1 MTLTFWRPQRAGIA
15 GADTTPYIDMGHL
28 RYGAMPRPVGIQTNS
43 EIGCAGHYSNV
54 STELSPAQSK
64 DSFADSFWPY
74 RDTGNDA
81 APSAARTLSF
91 RVDLAAC
98 LAAAGMNP
106 AGLRVDLSLTATS
119 EPRAGGADRASQTLA
134 VQLP

>member
-1 MTLTFWRPQRAGIA
+1 
-15 GADTTPYIDMGHL
+15 
-28 RYGAMPRPVGIQTNS
+28 MPRPVGIQTNS